1 MRAMSTPISDQTAAP
16 NSEATAN
23 RKSLPAL
30 YCDLTKA
37 RLTSLVLLTTFVGFF
52 IGSSSSVDWLVLLWT
67 LLGTALAAGSASA
80 LNQLVEGTLDSRM
93 MRTQQRPIPSGAMG
107 RVHAFIAGMVMG
119 YIGLAVLAL
128 FVNFLAAGL
137 ALATIVLY
145 VLVYTPLKTRST
157 LNTLIGAVCGAL
169 PPLIGWVAATGTL
182 YGGGWLLAAILFV
195 WQLPHFFAL
204 AWMYREDYRRGGF
217 KMLPVVDET
226 GRLTSETIVITS
238 LCLIPLGLLVCA
250 AGMAGE
256 IFAVGAVLL
265 GGWLSYRGMQLYRER
280 TDRNA
285 KRVFMASLAYLTIL
299 LILLVIDRY
308 PHSRLEAFMAQQ
320 NTTPSMTADPER
332 PDIIFNATA
341 P

>member
-1 MRAMSTPISDQTAAP
+1 MSTPISDEATTTA
-16 NSEATAN
+16 SEATASK
-23 RKSLPAL
+23 KSLPAL

-52 IGSSSSVDWLVLLWT
+52 IGSSTTIDWLVLLWT
-67 LLGTALAAGSASA
+67 LIGTALSAASASA
-80 LNQLVEGTLDSRM
+80 LNQLMEATLDSRM
-93 MRTQQRPIPSGAMG
+93 QRTQERPIPSGAMG
-107 RVHAFIAGMVMG
+107 RVHAFIAGMLMG
-119 YIGLAVLAL
+119 YVGLAILAL
-128 FVNFLAAGL
+128 LVNLLASGL

-157 LNTLIGAVCGAL
+157 LNTLIGAICGAL

-182 YGGGWLLAAILFV
+182 SGGGWLLAAILFV

-250 AGMAGE
+250 AGLAGE
-256 IFAVGAVLL
+256 IFAIGAVLL
-265 GGWLSYRGMQLYRER
+265 GGWFSYRGMQLYRRR
-280 TDRNA
+280 TDENA
-285 KRVFMASLAYLTIL
+285 KRVFMASLLYLTVL
-299 LILLVIDRY
+299 LVLLVIDRHPY
-308 PHSRLEAFMAQQ
+308 SPLDAFVAQQ
-320 NTTPSMTADPER
+320 RDAPTASFETAH
-332 PDIIFNATA
+332 PDIITNPSAQ
-341 P
+341 